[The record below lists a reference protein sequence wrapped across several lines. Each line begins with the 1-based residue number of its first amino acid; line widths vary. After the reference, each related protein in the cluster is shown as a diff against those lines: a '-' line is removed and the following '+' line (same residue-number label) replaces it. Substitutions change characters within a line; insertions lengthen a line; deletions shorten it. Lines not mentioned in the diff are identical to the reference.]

1 MAEGNFS
8 PELVRG
14 KVIASATS
22 ELKMFAVKF
31 DDGTG
36 LLLEAGGTSSMPAIT
51 AKMLSASELPSDTDA
66 VCKVDWSWIEKAK
79 VADTRIAS
87 SSVNFTLDPAGP
99 LQIAVQMWQGSP
111 FLAFSPWKAK

>member
-1 MAEGNFS
+1 MAEGIFS
-8 PELVRG
+8 PDLIRG

-31 DDGTG
+31 EDGTG
-36 LLLEAGGTSSMPAIT
+36 LLLEAAGTSVPAIT
-51 AKMLSASELPSDTDA
+51 AKMLPASELPSDTDA
-66 VCKVDWSWIEKAK
+66 VCKVDWSWIQKAK
-79 VADTRIAS
+79 VADTRMAS
-87 SSVNFTLDPAGP
+87 SAVNFSLDPAGP